1 MDLIS
6 VFQRAVDQT
15 GHIVANVKPDQLLAS
30 TPCDEWDV
38 RALLNHT
45 INLVEIFD
53 TAARGGDFDPPI
65 SARDNV
71 GDNPGANYRARA
83 ARLRQALVAPGLLE
97 ATWNMPFG
105 SVPGMMAVGVATM
118 EIAQHGWD
126 IARSTGQEPDFD
138 PEVTEAAFATAR
150 MRPAEQMRLRGVY
163 GPEADCPAGAPQCDH
178 LAAFLGRRVE

>member
-1 MDLIS
+1 MDPIS
-6 VFQRAVDQT
+6 VFQRAVDQI
-15 GHIVANVKPDQLLAS
+15 GYIVANVKPDQLSAS

-45 INLVEIFD
+45 ITLVEMFD
-53 TAARGGDFDPPI
+53 TAARGDFDRSI
-65 SARDNV
+65 FARDNV
-71 GDNPGANYRARA
+71 GDNPGANYSARA
-83 ARLRQALVAPGLLE
+83 AKLRQALVAPGVIE

-105 SVPGMMAVGVATM
+105 SVPGMMAVGVATL

-150 MRPAEQMRLRGVY
+150 MRLAEQMRVPRVY
-163 GPEADCPAGAPQCDH
+163 GPETECLAGAPQCDQ